1 MKSEIIQNIKSLP
14 VIPES
19 VRKIQEVCSDARSSI
34 ADVVKIVEKD
44 PILTASLL
52 RAANSPL
59 YGFAR
64 EVNTIPQAISLF
76 GMSTI
81 KGFAIVTVIKSRFKI
96 DLSPYS
102 LSDKDFLRTAELQN
116 AFMVRWISKSNRTL
130 LDLLAPASF
139 LLEMGVVIL
148 SNVLIQKHEQEMFQ
162 KKLQKRLAKP
172 IAEIERDVFGM
183 SSYEAAA
190 ELFEYWNFD
199 KSLVAMMRNIQTP
212 EKVAKNLRRHAYAL
226 STVQSL
232 ISLYD
237 AFSDEQ
243 IQNAT
248 KLAKAGHFQEHL
260 FVSALNDFQEILQ

>member
-1 MKSEIIQNIKSLP
+1 MTLEIIESIKSLP

-19 VRKIQEVCSDARSSI
+19 VRQIQAVCSDVRSSI

-59 YGFAR
+59 YGFAH
-64 EVNTIPQAISLF
+64 EVNTISQAISLF

-81 KGFAIVTVIKSRFKI
+81 KGFAIVTVIKSRIKI
-96 DLSPYS
+96 DLSPYN
-102 LSDKDFLRTAELQN
+102 LSDKEFLHTAELQN
-116 AFMVRWISKSNRTL
+116 AFMVRWISKANRAL

-148 SNVLIQKHEQEMFQ
+148 SNILIQKGEQERFA
-162 KKLQKRLAKP
+162 KALANRANKP
-172 IAEIERDVFGM
+172 ITDIEREMFGA

-190 ELFEYWNFD
+190 ALFEYWNFD
-199 KSLVAMMRNIQTP
+199 KSLVAIMKNIQTP
-212 EKVAKNLRRHAYAL
+212 QNVAKNLRRHAYAL
-226 STVQSL
+226 STLQSL

-237 AFSDEQ
+237 AFSETQ
-243 IQNAT
+243 VANAIT
-248 KLAKAGHFQEHL
+248 LVKEGHFQEHL
-260 FVSALNDFQEILQ
+260 FQSALNEFKESLQ